1 MDIGIRLTAA
11 GVLLVFYLVL
21 LVCPKCIKRRP
32 LFLLGSG
39 GVALTLLVGFFAPWE
54 GSPWAKAVIAVFTTI
69 GTLIAFAGAFLA
81 CYGGELPVNI
91 PGMQE
96 KETEAPADQT
106 A

>member
-1 MDIGIRLTAA
+1 MGIGFSLTAA
-11 GVLLVFYLVL
+11 GILLVFYLVL

-39 GVALTLLVGFFAPWE
+39 GVALTLLAGFFAPWS
-54 GSPWAKAVIAVFTTI
+54 GRGWANAIIAVFTTV

-81 CYGGELPVNI
+81 CYGGKLPVNI

-96 KETEAPADQT
+96 KETEAPAEET

>member
-1 MDIGIRLTAA
+1 MGIAFSLTAS
-11 GVLLVFYLVL
+11 VILLVFYLVL
-21 LVCPKCIKRRP
+21 LVFPKCIKRRP

-39 GVALTLLVGFFAPWE
+39 GVALTLIAGFF
-54 GSPWAKAVIAVFTTI
+54 SPWPGRPWADAIVAVFATV

-96 KETEAPADQT
+96 KEAEAPADQT